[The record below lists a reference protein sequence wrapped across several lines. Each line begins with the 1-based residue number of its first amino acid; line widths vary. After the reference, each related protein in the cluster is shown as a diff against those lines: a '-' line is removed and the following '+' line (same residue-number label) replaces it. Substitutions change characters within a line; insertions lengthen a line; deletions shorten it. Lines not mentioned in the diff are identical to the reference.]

1 MRKLLLLLTVGLVVF
16 LVAYRER
23 LFLWDPL
30 ARVERGGVRD
40 DHARVFINYS
50 NDVLVQNDSGPT
62 QYLYV
67 VQNWNQLPGVPAH
80 LSCVRFLVCLTDG
93 DHARTVP
100 AEGPVAKATM
110 TNREVSFVDTTGAA
124 VQVQL
129 R

>member
-16 LVAYRER
+16 LVVYRER

-80 LSCVRFLVCLTDG
+80 LSCVRFLVCLTD
-93 DHARTVP
+93 ARP
-100 AEGPVAKATM
+100 CADDAGGRA
-110 TNREVSFVDTTGAA
+110 GA
-124 VQVQL
+124 
-129 R
+129 RRRR